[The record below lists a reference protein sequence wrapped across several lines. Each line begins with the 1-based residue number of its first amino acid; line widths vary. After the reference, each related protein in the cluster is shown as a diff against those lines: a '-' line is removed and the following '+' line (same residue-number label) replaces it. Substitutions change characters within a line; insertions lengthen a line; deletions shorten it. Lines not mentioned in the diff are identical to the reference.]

1 MPTCI
6 YQTLRILLAFL
17 LSDRYVEMREYTTI
31 VILYAGRVVFRDRLG
46 MTSISLLENFV
57 GLVTF
62 FLISVK
68 VDLGFALT
76 KR

>member
-17 LSDRYVEMREYTTI
+17 LSDRCVEMREYTTI

-46 MTSISLLENFV
+46 TTSISLLENFV
-57 GLVTF
+57 G
-62 FLISVK
+62 
-68 VDLGFALT
+68 
-76 KR
+76 